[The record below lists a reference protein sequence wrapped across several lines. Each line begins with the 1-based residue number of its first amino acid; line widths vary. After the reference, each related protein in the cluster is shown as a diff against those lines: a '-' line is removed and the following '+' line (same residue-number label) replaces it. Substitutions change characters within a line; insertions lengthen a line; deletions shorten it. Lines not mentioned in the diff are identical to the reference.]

1 MIKFSKYV
9 GMFIFLVEI
18 IDLGYSKVC
27 NQTLS
32 IYIRL
37 QLIFHV
43 SNYSNGKILFWFL
56 NFIKNLFFILK
67 L

>member
-9 GMFIFLVEI
+9 AMLIFLVEI
-18 IDLGYSKVC
+18 VALGYNQVC
-27 NQTLS
+27 KQTLA

-43 SNYSNGKILFWFL
+43 SNYFNGKIPFWFL
-56 NFIKNLFFILK
+56 NFIKNLFFIFK